1 MKYRVI
7 IEDRA
12 AADIEAHA
20 LWILEQG
27 SPIGAE
33 RWVDAMENVIAS
45 SAHIPERCPIAPEA
59 GTFQRPIRELLVGSH
74 RILFLVDHRT
84 VHVLHVRHAA
94 RRGLSET

>member
-1 MKYRVI
+1 MKHRVI

-27 SPIGAE
+27 SPLGAE
-33 RWVDAMENVIAS
+33 RWVDAIESAIS
-45 SAHIPERCPIAPEA
+45 SLAQVPERCPIAPEA
-59 GTFQRPIRELLVGSH
+59 QSFQRPIRELLVGSH

-94 RRGLSET
+94 RRWLGET

>member
-27 SPIGAE
+27 SPLGAE
-33 RWVDAMENVIAS
+33 RWVDAIENAIS
-45 SAHIPERCPIAPEA
+45 SLAQMPERCPIAPEA
-59 GTFQRPIRELLVGSH
+59 ETFQRPIRELLIGSH
-74 RILFLVDHRT
+74 RVLFLVDRRT
-84 VHVLHVRHAA
+84 VHILHVRHAA
-94 RRGLSET
+94 RRGLEP

>member
-12 AADIEAHA
+12 EADIEAHA

-27 SPIGAE
+27 SPLGAE
-33 RWVDAMENVIAS
+33 RWVDAIEGAVS
-45 SAHIPERCPIAPEA
+45 SLAQMPERCPIAPEA
-59 GTFQRPIRELLVGSH
+59 DLLQRPIRELLVGSH
-74 RILFLVDHRT
+74 RILFVVDHRT

-94 RRGLSET
+94 RRWLEER